1 MIDNAD
7 IDGSKHLEF
16 DEFLAL
22 MIKRAPNDEGGR
34 MEEMRHA
41 FRVFDKNGD
50 NFISRSELKS
60 AMRKMGEKMSDRD
73 IDVMIKEADLDKD
86 GRVNYQ
92 EFVRIA
98 SKR

>member
-22 MIKRAPNDEGGR
+22 MIKRAPNDESGR
-34 MEEMRHA
+34 QDEMRHA
-41 FRVFDKNGD
+41 FKIFDKNGD
-50 NFISRSELKS
+50 NYISRSELKS
-60 AMRKMGEKMSDRD
+60 AMRKIGEKMSDKD
-73 IDVMIKEADLDKD
+73 IDVMIREADLDRD
-86 GRVNYQ
+86 GRVNYE